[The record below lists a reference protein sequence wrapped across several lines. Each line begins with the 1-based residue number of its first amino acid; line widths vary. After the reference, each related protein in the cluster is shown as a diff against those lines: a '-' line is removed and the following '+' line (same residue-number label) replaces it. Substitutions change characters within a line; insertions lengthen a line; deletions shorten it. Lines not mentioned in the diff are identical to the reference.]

1 MFDLKVCQQQFAKG
15 KTREG
20 DKQRGWLQQE
30 LSFSL
35 LFISIL
41 QVFVYTPPVFSHMY
55 VCTHTMSEIQHINL
69 PLGGGFWSDF
79 SSLPS
84 FEYIM
89 APFSNSKDGSACRRP
104 IFLH

>member
-1 MFDLKVCQQQFAKG
+1 MSDLKVCQPQFAKG

-20 DKQRGWLQQE
+20 DKHRGWLQQE

-35 LFISIL
+35 LFIPVL

-55 VCTHTMSEIQHINL
+55 MCAHKMSGIQHIKP
-69 PLGGGFWSDF
+69 PLGGGVWSDC

-84 FEYIM
+84 FEYIT
-89 APFSNSKDGSACRRP
+89 APFSNSEDGSGCRRP
-104 IFLH
+104 ISLH